1 MSTTLYISTTKNVN
15 KHDIALIL
23 AETGLECQITENISV
38 IEDNDKNFITEVGF
52 KIYFIYLDKKDFK
65 EKVWIPLESKL
76 DLKCAH
82 IEYRNVFK
90 GCIMNWPGI
99 FAVDNCS
106 LAVNN

>member
-1 MSTTLYISTTKNVN
+1 MSTLYISTTKDV
-15 KHDIALIL
+15 KTQDIALIL
-23 AETGLECQITENISV
+23 AESGFECQISENISV
-38 IEDNDKNFITEVGF
+38 IEDNENNYITELGF
-52 KIYFIYLDKKDFK
+52 KIYFVDLDKKDFK

-106 LAVNN
+106 LSVNN